1 MTPFWSGFALGI
13 MIGIPI
19 FLLCVFAGLLLAVY
33 RAIDE
38 GIRTGAFAR
47 AWREGGEPRTRG
59 RRGAR
64 QYDLAWDGASLGDSL
79 FRI

>member
-47 AWREGGEPRTRG
+47 AWREGGEPGRAAG
-59 RRGAR
+59 EARRGMT
-64 QYDLAWDGASLGDSL
+64 
-79 FRI
+79 